1 MMKKNY
7 NISAK
12 DVFRSEISSQLNLT
26 MRSKKPADTIIEVS
40 GIKIGDSD
48 IVIIAG
54 PCSVENKEQLYQTA
68 GLVQKYGA
76 RILRGGAF
84 KPRTSPYSFQGLREK
99 GVELLSQV
107 RAEFNIP
114 VVSEVMD
121 TQKITLLSDHVDILQ
136 VGSRN
141 MHNYALLEAVGK
153 SNKPVLLK
161 RGMSATIEEFLFA
174 AEYIMKQGN
183 EKVMLCERGIRTF
196 ETSTRFTL
204 DISAVSLLKKIS
216 HLPVIVDPSH
226 SSGHWWMVQ
235 DLSKAAIAA
244 GADGLIIEVH
254 YDPQNAV
261 SDGEQSLSPD
271 TFKIV
276 MDDLVNAGNAF
287 GRKISAPIV
296 T

>member
-1 MMKKNY
+1 MMKRSY

-26 MRSKKPADTIIEVS
+26 MRNKNPVDTIIEVS
-40 GIKIGDSD
+40 GIKIGESD

-54 PCSVENKEQLYQTA
+54 PCSVESKEQLYQTTS
-68 GLVQKYGA
+68 LVQKYGA
-76 RILRGGAF
+76 TILRGGAF

-99 GVELLSQV
+99 GVELLAQV

-121 TQKITLLSDHVDILQ
+121 TQKIPFISDHVDILQ

-153 SNKPVLLK
+153 SDKPVLLK

-183 EKVMLCERGIRTF
+183 ENVILCERGIRTF

-226 SSGHWWMVQ
+226 SAGHWWMVQ
-235 DLSKAAIAA
+235 DLAKAAVAA

-261 SDGEQSLSPD
+261 CDGEQSLNPD
-271 TFKIV
+271 TFKTLMHDLSIV
-276 MDDLVNAGNAF
+276 GNAF
-287 GRKISAPIV
+287 GRKISVPIE

>member
-1 MMKKNY
+1 MMKKSD

-12 DVFRSEISSQLNLT
+12 DVFKSEISSQLNLT
-26 MRSKKPADTIIEVS
+26 MRSKQPADTIIEVS
-40 GIKIGDSD
+40 GIKIGESD

-54 PCSVENKEQLYQTA
+54 PCSVESKEQLYQTA
-68 GLVQKYGA
+68 GLVKKYGA
-76 RILRGGAF
+76 TILRGGAF

-121 TQKITLLSDHVDILQ
+121 TQKVSLLSDHVDILQ

-141 MHNYALLEAVGK
+141 MHNYALLEAVGD
-153 SNKPVLLK
+153 SDKPVLLK

-183 EKVMLCERGIRTF
+183 ENVILCERGIRTF

-204 DISAVSLLKKIS
+204 DINSIPLLKNIS
-216 HLPVIVDPSH
+216 HLPVFVDPSH

-235 DLSKAAIAA
+235 DLAKAAVAT

-254 YDPQNAV
+254 YDPQNALC
-261 SDGEQSLSPD
+261 DGEQSLSPD
-271 TFKIV
+271 TFKT
-276 MDDLVNAGNAF
+276 MMTDLTILANAI
-287 GRKISAPIV
+287 GREIA

>member
-1 MMKKNY
+1 MMKRNY

-26 MRSKKPADTIIEVS
+26 IRNNNPADTIIEVS
-40 GIKIGDSD
+40 GIKIGESD

-54 PCSVENKEQLYQTA
+54 PCSVESKEQLYQTT
-68 GLVQKYGA
+68 GLVKKYGA
-76 RILRGGAF
+76 TILRGGAF

-99 GVELLSQV
+99 GVELLAQV
-107 RAEFNIP
+107 RAEFDIP

-121 TQKITLLSDHVDILQ
+121 TQKVSLLSDQVDILQ

-153 SNKPVLLK
+153 SDKPVLLN

-183 EKVMLCERGIRTF
+183 ENVILCERGIRTF
-196 ETSTRFTL
+196 ETSTRYTL

-226 SSGHWWMVQ
+226 SAGHWWMVQ
-235 DLSKAAIAA
+235 DLAKAAVAA

-261 SDGEQSLSPD
+261 CDGEQSLSPD
-271 TFKIV
+271 TFKTL
-276 MDDLVNAGNAF
+276 MHDLIIAGNAF
-287 GRKISAPIV
+287 GRKISVPIE